1 MDGYVEGPFGRC
13 DRSFDGYVED
23 EALKGAQIPKPTGGN
38 DDTAIV
44 VATFCWTAVRSRPR
58 RPPIQETDPPFA
70 RWWDH
75 DPSRIAL
82 SHGNGDFG
90 QRAWRDHVELP
101 DSAAELPFGSCS
113 GLLARRFR
121 SSRSGHDRTPYRQE
135 PESGSDHTETICTTL
150 HQHSETHYPPAQPQ
164 FLAASSP
171 EPIERAAVLGPI
183 KAKALRVAAKTR
195 PALTGPA
202 RGGCAI
208 WRSGRKNARGAGR
221 TKEWNLPTQYPNRSS
236 IFAAPHRRR
245 HVRYQF
251 GPPFTRVGWCSG

>member
-1 MDGYVEGPFGRC
+1 MIRHASPSRTV
-13 DRSFDGYVED
+13 
-23 EALKGAQIPKPTGGN
+23 
-38 DDTAIV
+38 TAISGSV
-44 VATFCWTAVRSRPR
+44 HGATTWSCLIAPPSFPLVLAAGFLRAGSEAVDLA
-58 RPPIQETDPPFA
+58 T
-70 RWWDH
+70 
-75 DPSRIAL
+75 IAL
-82 SHGNGDFG
+82 PTDKNL
-90 QRAWRDHVELP
+90 RAAATTQKQ
-101 DSAAELPFGSCS
+101 SARHFISTV
-113 GLLARRFR
+113 R
-121 SSRSGHDRTPYRQE
+121 HIT
-135 PESGSDHTETICTTL
+135 
-150 HQHSETHYPPAQPQ
+150 PPAQPQ

-245 HVRYQF
+245 HVWYQF
-251 GPPFTRVGWCSG
+251 GPPFTPSAPMRRTAVTDIADPSEPWSDQACSRTSTSRSFMGMRSSTVVIRTRPLLSPSPGACGSSP